1 MQKLILVISQTVER
15 FTLNKKDIAVIF
27 LIAVIGLFLRLYPG
41 QDHFIWSYDQA
52 RDSVVARTILG
63 EKNIMIA
70 GPQTEFVG
78 LNHGP
83 LYYYIAAPFYHV
95 AQANPNS
102 VLYAMVLLNLST
114 LIPLTLLVQHLFRD
128 SRITIVAAVLF
139 AVAYQQ
145 IEYARW
151 LSNVSVAIPMLAW
164 SYYFLWR
171 TVSENKRALF
181 AGIFTG
187 LAMQAEFFLVFMVAL
202 AYLLFYFYGVTQKSV
217 IKYHLG
223 FALGACT
230 YIISE
235 IKFNFLGTKTFFTE
249 FLAGHSDSITPAS
262 LSLTKYL
269 DHLGITTQQNV
280 FGLTPAMG
288 LLAFIALLGVLIVYR
303 QHIQRNNYSSAI
315 VYTLVLLFAHAI
327 LVTFHFIDAV
337 FLNLTFLVPLL
348 VLTSFVIWVLYTRGH
363 KWFSFAVIALILGTQ
378 LYQLQS
384 NTVAQTPFKLYNFH
398 QSAILFSEKKEIVS
412 KVYEL
417 TDGEEFTLG
426 VLGTPYGVQTV
437 WATLFE
443 NYVAENPNLHKP
455 QWYGYQ
461 ALGYPADNYFTK
473 VDHPANTH
481 ILIIEDNS
489 TGVLN
494 EVIIGEYMA
503 TVNEATQVVS
513 QSELYGYTIQL
524 REPKLLLDAVE
535 KTAVESEN

>member
-1 MQKLILVISQTVER
+1 MQKLILVISETVER
-15 FTLNKKDIAVIF
+15 FTLNKKDLAVIF
-27 LIAVIGLFLRLYPG
+27 AIAVVGLFLRLYPG

-52 RDSVVARTILG
+52 RDSVVIRTILG

-83 LYYYIAAPFYHV
+83 LYYYIAAPFYHY
-95 AQANPNS
+95 AQANPNI
-102 VLYAMVLLNLST
+102 VLYAMAVLNLST

-128 SRITIVAAVLF
+128 SRITIVSAVLF

-164 SYYFLWR
+164 SYFFLWK

-181 AGIFTG
+181 TGLFAG
-187 LAMQAEFFLVFMVAL
+187 LAMQAEFFLVFMVAI
-202 AYLLFYFYGVTQKSV
+202 AYLLFYFYGVTRKSV

-235 IKFNFLGTKTFFTE
+235 IKFNFLGVKTFVTE

-269 DHLGITTQQNV
+269 DHLGFTTQQNV
-280 FGLTPAMG
+280 FGITPAMG
-288 LLAFIALLGVLIVYR
+288 LLAFFGLLGVLLAYR
-303 QHIQRNNYSSAI
+303 HQIQRNNYTSA
-315 VYTLVLLFAHAI
+315 VVFLLVLLFSHSI

-348 VLTSFVIWVLYTRGH
+348 VLTAFVIWLLYTRGH
-363 KWFSFAVIALILGTQ
+363 KWFSFALVALILGTQ
-378 LYQLQS
+378 LYQLHS
-384 NTVAQTPFKLYNFH
+384 NVQAQTPFKLYNFH
-398 QSAILFSEKKEIVS
+398 QSAILFSEKKEIVA

-417 TDGEEFTLG
+417 TNGEEFTFG

-443 NYVAENPNLHKP
+443 NYLAEHPNLTRPH
-455 QWYGYQ
+455 WYGYQ
-461 ALGYPADNYFTK
+461 ALGYPADTYFTK
-473 VDHPANTH
+473 VDHPAQKH

-503 TVNEATQVVS
+503 TVNESTTVIDQTN
-513 QSELYGYTIQL
+513 LYGYTIQV
-524 REPKLLLDAVE
+524 REPKQVFAVIE
-535 KTAVESEN
+535 ETTVESEN